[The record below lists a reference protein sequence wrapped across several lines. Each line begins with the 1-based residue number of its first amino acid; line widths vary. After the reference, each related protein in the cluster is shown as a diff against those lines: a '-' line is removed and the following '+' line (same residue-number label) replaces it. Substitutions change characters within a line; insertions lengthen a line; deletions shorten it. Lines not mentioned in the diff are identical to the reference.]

1 MPVNRSRIPPTLTP
15 LLENW
20 RRRVRGNE
28 RRFLVP
34 FSYMLSEAA
43 PVDEVDDV
51 PVDEVDEAGVELQ
64 PVHRAER
71 TGELERRDGV
81 GPTERR
87 DAPRP
92 SGSYDWAGPG
102 ERQGED
108 DPTVLRFPGE
118 SRVARLPEP
127 SPPARPSGPLSWAYW
142 AARHQ

>member
-1 MPVNRSRIPPTLTP
+1 MSRSRIPSTLTP

-34 FSYMLSEAA
+34 FSYVLSEAA

>member
-1 MPVNRSRIPPTLTP
+1 MSRSRIPSTLTP

-34 FSYMLSEAA
+34 FSYVVSEVA
-43 PVDEVDDV
+43 
-51 PVDEVDEAGVELQ
+51 PVDEVDEAEVELQ

-81 GPTERR
+81 GPIERQ
-87 DAPRP
+87 DGARP
-92 SGSYDWAGPG
+92 GESPGWAGPG

>member
-34 FSYMLSEAA
+34 FSYVLSEAA
-43 PVDEVDDV
+43 L
-51 PVDEVDEAGVELQ
+51 VDEVDEAEVELQ

-71 TGELERRDGV
+71 TGELEHRDGV

-87 DAPRP
+87 DARRP

-118 SRVARLPEP
+118 SRVAMLPKP

>member
-1 MPVNRSRIPPTLTP
+1 MNRSGVPSTLTP

-28 RRFLVP
+28 RRFLAP
-34 FSYMLSEAA
+34 FSYVVAEAA
-43 PVDEVDDV
+43 PVDEVD
-51 PVDEVDEAGVELQ
+51 EAEVELQ

-92 SGSYDWAGPG
+92 SESHDWAGPG

-118 SRVARLPEP
+118 FPLAMPPDP

>member
-1 MPVNRSRIPPTLTP
+1 MNRSRIPPTLTP

-43 PVDEVDDV
+43 PVDEV
-51 PVDEVDEAGVELQ
+51 EEAEVELH
-64 PVHRAER
+64 PVHRTER

-92 SGSYDWAGPG
+92 SESHDWAGPG

-108 DPTVLRFPGE
+108 DPTVLRFPSE
-118 SRVARLPEP
+118 SRVAMPPDP

>member
-1 MPVNRSRIPPTLTP
+1 MNRSRIPSTLTP
-15 LLENW
+15 LFENW
-20 RRRVRGNE
+20 RRRIRGDE

-34 FSYMLSEAA
+34 FSYVVCEAA
-43 PVDEVDDV
+43 PVDEVD
-51 PVDEVDEAGVELQ
+51 EAEVELH
-64 PVHRAER
+64 PVHRA
-71 TGELERRDGV
+71 
-81 GPTERR
+81 ERR

-92 SGSYDWAGPG
+92 SESHDWAGPG

-118 SRVARLPEP
+118 SPVALPPDP

>member
-1 MPVNRSRIPPTLTP
+1 MPSTFTP

-20 RRRVRGNE
+20 RRRIRGNE
-28 RRFLVP
+28 ARFPVP
-34 FSYMLSEAA
+34 FSYAVSEAA
-43 PVDEVDDV
+43 PA
-51 PVDEVDEAGVELQ
+51 DEVDETQVELR

-71 TGELERRDGV
+71 TGELEHQDGVGPTEHQDGV

-87 DAPRP
+87 NGARP
-92 SGSYDWAGPG
+92 SESHDWAGPG

-118 SRVARLPEP
+118 FPLAMPPDP

>member
-1 MPVNRSRIPPTLTP
+1 MPLNRSGVPSTLTP
-15 LLENW
+15 LFENW
-20 RRRVRGNE
+20 RRRIRGNE
-28 RRFLVP
+28 RRFLAP
-34 FSYMLSEAA
+34 FSYVVAEAV

-51 PVDEVDEAGVELQ
+51 PVDEVDEAEVELQ

-81 GPTERR
+81 GPTER
-87 DAPRP
+87 
-92 SGSYDWAGPG
+92 
-102 ERQGED
+102 QGED

-118 SRVARLPEP
+118 FPLAMPPDP

>member
-1 MPVNRSRIPPTLTP
+1 MNRRPSTLTP

-20 RRRVRGNE
+20 RRRIRGDE
-28 RRFLVP
+28 RRFPVP
-34 FSYMLSEAA
+34 FSYVVSEA
-43 PVDEVDDV
+43 V
-51 PVDEVDEAGVELQ
+51 PVDEADETEVELQ

-71 TGELERRDGV
+71 TGELELRDGV
-81 GPTERR
+81 GPIERQDGVGPSKRR
-87 DAPRP
+87 DGARP
-92 SGSYDWAGPG
+92 GESPGWAGPG

-118 SRVARLPEP
+118 SPVALPPDP

>member
-1 MPVNRSRIPPTLTP
+1 MPVSRSRIPSTLTP

-34 FSYMLSEAA
+34 FSYVLSEVA
-43 PVDEVDDV
+43 PVNDV
-51 PVDEVDEAGVELQ
+51 PVDEVDEAEVELQ

-71 TGELERRDGV
+71 TGELERQDGV
-81 GPTERR
+81 GPTERQ

-92 SGSYDWAGPG
+92 SESYDWAGPG

-118 SRVARLPEP
+118 SPVALPPDP

>member
-1 MPVNRSRIPPTLTP
+1 MNRRPSTLTP

-20 RRRVRGNE
+20 RRRIRGDE
-28 RRFLVP
+28 RRFPVP
-34 FSYMLSEAA
+34 FSYVVSEAA
-43 PVDEVDDV
+43 PVEEADET
-51 PVDEVDEAGVELQ
+51 EVELQ

-71 TGELERRDGV
+71 TGELELRDGV
-81 GPTERR
+81 GPIERQDGVGPSKRR
-87 DAPRP
+87 DGAR
-92 SGSYDWAGPG
+92 PG

-118 SRVARLPEP
+118 SPVALPPDP